1 MYAISYIEIN
11 ICCLIIMVV
20 ILQRHRRSLDKSLT
34 SNTLTELLISAM
46 VYVFFDMIC
55 GLQQNHVLH
64 LSQAASTFVN
74 SAFYISS
81 FSVTHLA
88 FAFSECELERPWVR
102 DEKKRNI
109 SLIPALLLTIMTLC
123 TLKWK
128 FFFYV
133 DKNGMYQKGPWY
145 AVAILLVYGYI
156 IMIGIRVIWMFP
168 QKKYYALRGK
178 MIMVS
183 SFVLFPIMAGIIQV
197 FFPGISIVCFGL
209 TISMI
214 QVFSKFLE
222 NRITMDALTQI
233 NNRTKLMQ
241 YLEQHLENRPKT
253 GGKELYFIMIDLNDF
268 KAINDTYGHVEGDHA
283 LVIMAETLK
292 KSMVAYQGILARY
305 GGDEF
310 CIAGEF
316 TEEEKDNL
324 CKKIFETLK
333 NANENSGKAYSV
345 EMYMGWAKLTDDI
358 ETIPDLINKA
368 DAELYDQKS
377 RKILYRKV
385 G

>member
-64 LSQAASTFVN
+64 LSQASSTFVN

-88 FAFSECELERPWVR
+88 FAFSECELERPWVK

-145 AVAILLVYGYI
+145 AAAIFLVYGYI

-197 FFPGISIVCFGL
+197 FFPGVSIVCFGL

-241 YLEQHLENRPKT
+241 YLEQHLENRPKM
-253 GGKELYFIMIDLNDF
+253 GGKQLYFIMMDLNDF
-268 KAINDTYGHVEGDHA
+268 KMINDTYGHVEGDSA
-283 LVIMAETLK
+283 LVIVAEVLK
-292 KSMVAYQGILARY
+292 HSMLTHQGILARY

-316 TEEEKDNL
+316 TEDEKEHL
-324 CKKIFETLK
+324 CNDIFETLK
-333 NANENSGKAYSV
+333 MANKNSGRVYEIK
-345 EMYMGWAKLTDDI
+345 MCMGCAELTDDI
-358 ETIPDLINKA
+358 KTIPDLIGRA
-368 DAELYDQKS
+368 DAALYSEK
-377 RKILYRKV
+377 RKKISYKKV
-385 G
+385 V

>member
-11 ICCLIIMVV
+11 ICCLIIMAV

-34 SNTLTELLISAM
+34 SNTLTELVISAM

-55 GLQQNHVLH
+55 GLQQDHVLH
-64 LSQAASTFVN
+64 LSQAVSTFAN
-74 SAFYISS
+74 AAFYISS
-81 FSVTHLA
+81 YSVTHLA
-88 FAFSECELERPWVR
+88 FAFTECELERPWVK
-102 DEKKRNI
+102 DGKKRNM

-133 DKNGMYQKGPWY
+133 DGNGMYQKGPWY
-145 AVAILLVYGYI
+145 SVAIIFVYGYI
-156 IMIGIRVIWMFP
+156 ILIGIRVIWMFP

-183 SFVLFPIMAGIIQV
+183 SFVVFPMAAGIIQI
-197 FFPGISIVCFGL
+197 FCPGISIVCFGL

-214 QVFSKFLE
+214 QVFTKFLE

-241 YLEQHLENRPKT
+241 YLEQHLNNREKT
-253 GGKELYFIMIDLNDF
+253 GNKKLYFIMMDLNDF
-268 KAINDTYGHVEGDHA
+268 KAINDTYGHVEGDSA
-283 LVIMAETLK
+283 LVIMAEVLK
-292 KSMVAYQGILARY
+292 KSMLAYQGILARY

-316 TEEEKDNL
+316 TEEEKNNL
-324 CKKIFETLK
+324 CKEIVETLK
-333 NANENSGKAYSV
+333 IANKNSGRVYDV
-345 EMYMGWAKLTDDI
+345 EMCMGCAELTDDI
-358 ETIPDLINKA
+358 ETIPDLISRA
-368 DAELYDQKS
+368 DDALYLEK
-377 RKILYRKV
+377 RKKIPYKKV
-385 G
+385 V